1 MLVVVHDWNIQFF
14 FQACFD
20 LETFGSFDI
29 FKVDASESGCDGL
42 YRFDKFVRVFL
53 VHFDIEYVD
62 TCKDLEQQ
70 SFPFHHRL
78 AGQRTDIS

>member
-1 MLVVVHDWNIQFF
+1 MLVVVHDRNIQFF

-20 LETFGSFDI
+20 FETFGSFDI
-29 FKVDASESGCDGL
+29 FKVDASESRCDGL

-53 VHFDIEYVD
+53 VHFDVEHVD

-70 SFPFHHRL
+70 SFSFQSQYGG
-78 AGQRTDIS
+78 AI